1 MLDDPVAGVVTNFPV
16 LRDRRRLISD
26 LACAVQP
33 DNGRSVLVLF
43 GFEGLREHL
52 EDIAFSDGEKLL
64 EQIAAALTRT
74 LAGTAQL
81 YASRRGEFCGLYE
94 GGISVVRSLLVT
106 VPVELDTDLRSLS
119 IHTSL
124 GIAVLPDE
132 ATDPFYAL
140 SLADRRL
147 RALSGNVR
155 PTGTSEWSRQR
166 YLPAE
171 SL

>member
-1 MLDDPVAGVVTNFPV
+1 MLNDSTSGAVTSLPS
-16 LRDRRRLISD
+16 LRDRRKLISD
-26 LACAVQP
+26 LGCAVRS
-33 DNGRSVLVLF
+33 DSGRSVLVLF

-64 EQIAAALTRT
+64 ERIGACLART
-74 LAGTAQL
+74 LAGTGQL

-94 GGISVVRSLLVT
+94 GGLSVVRSLLVT
-106 VPVELDTDLRSLS
+106 VPAELDRDLRALA

-124 GIAVLPDE
+124 GITVLPDE

-155 PTGTSEWSRQR
+155 PTGSQERNRQR
-166 YLPAE
+166 FLPAE
-171 SL
+171 SS